1 MRSKQWKKEWL
12 VISYDGFPDCPGWLE
27 ETIPVTIKQAYDYV
41 RRKNL
46 DYRLGKGN
54 SEPNPDWSPL
64 DNPGTGP
71 NDYRIVTISEFKTMK
86 KSSLAIR
93 K

>member
-1 MRSKQWKKEWL
+1 MRNRQLKKEWL
-12 VISYDGFPDCPGWLE
+12 VVSYDGFPDSPGWLE
-27 ETIPVTIKQAYDYV
+27 ETIPVTIKQAFDYV
-41 RRKNL
+41 RHNGL
-46 DYRLGKGN
+46 GYRLGRAN
-54 SEPNPDWSPL
+54 IAPNPDWSPL

-86 KSSLAIR
+86 KSSLALR

>member
-1 MRSKQWKKEWL
+1 MNNGQWKKEWL
-12 VISYDGFPDCPGWLE
+12 VISYDGCPGDTGWLE
-27 ETIPVTIKQAYDYV
+27 ETIPVTRKQAHEYV
-41 RRKNL
+41 RRNGL
-46 DYRLGKGN
+46 AYRLGRAN
-54 SEPNPDWSPL
+54 IAPNPDWSPL

>member
-1 MRSKQWKKEWL
+1 MNN
-12 VISYDGFPDCPGWLE
+12 
-27 ETIPVTIKQAYDYV
+27 
-41 RRKNL
+41 RKNQIVQVFRDGQWENYSKPCTLKLAVWIML
-46 DYRLGKGN
+46 DKYGEALWGKGN